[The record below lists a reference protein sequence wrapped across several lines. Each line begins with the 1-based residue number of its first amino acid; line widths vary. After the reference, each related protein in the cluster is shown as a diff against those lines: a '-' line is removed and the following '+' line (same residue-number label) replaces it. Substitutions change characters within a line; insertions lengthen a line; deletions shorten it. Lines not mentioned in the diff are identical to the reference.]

1 MLPASLKVCVAC
13 GCTCEIY
20 YIHKPDMSQQA
31 AISVD
36 AVARVAK
43 RQTPDVDQ
51 PHIQCSMVCVQ
62 VNVAMDLSVTLLASA
77 MCL

>member
-1 MLPASLKVCVAC
+1 MLPASLKVCLAC

-36 AVARVAK
+36 AVARVLEWQK
-43 RQTPDVDQ
+43 GEHHMLLS
-51 PHIQCSMVCVQ
+51 HIYNAVWYVCR
-62 VNVAMDLSVTLLASA
+62 
-77 MCL
+77 